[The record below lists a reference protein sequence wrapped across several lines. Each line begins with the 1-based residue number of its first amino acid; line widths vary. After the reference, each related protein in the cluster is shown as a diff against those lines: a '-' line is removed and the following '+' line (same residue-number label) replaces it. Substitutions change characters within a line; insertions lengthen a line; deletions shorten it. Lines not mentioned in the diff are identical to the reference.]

1 MLEIEYH
8 EWSKFCK
15 LLSQQTEAGPVQVFP
30 FYENKSFPKGY
41 QIVTITSMLYSF
53 KYYLVNLKPQLS
65 STSYARDKMGWIK
78 ILCPQGTVTDD
89 EYHVHRQLTTQGVIM
104 KVGGKETW
112 VNEEWTDSLGKNY
125 SQQNPEIEIS
135 IALWS
140 PPRDLLFWTGHVT
153 LWMSLKI
160 TVSTATFFFFPLMYV
175 FLSLAIFGTLKEF
188 TLIS

>member
-15 LLSQQTEAGPVQVFP
+15 LQSQQTEAGPVQVFP
-30 FYENKSFPKGY
+30 FYENKSLPKGC
-41 QIVTITSMLYSF
+41 QIITITSMLYSF
-53 KYYLVNLKPQLS
+53 KYYLVNLKPQIS

-78 ILCPQGTVTDD
+78 ILCPQGIVTDD
-89 EYHVHRQLTTQGVIM
+89 EYHVHRQLITQGVIM
-104 KVGGKETW
+104 KVGGKVTW

-135 IALWS
+135 IVIRS

-153 LWMSLKI
+153 LWMRLKI
-160 TVSTATFFFFPLMYV
+160 TVSTDTLFS
-175 FLSLAIFGTLKEF
+175 SL
-188 TLIS
+188 